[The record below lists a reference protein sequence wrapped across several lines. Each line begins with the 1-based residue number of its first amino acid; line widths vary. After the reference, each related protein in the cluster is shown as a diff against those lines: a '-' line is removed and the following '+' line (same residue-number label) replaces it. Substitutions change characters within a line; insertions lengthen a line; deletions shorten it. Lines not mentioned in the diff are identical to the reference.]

1 MEMLIKRI
9 NNFAELAFGG
19 GTFIKAVKTAV
30 VVGTL
35 LTCIN
40 HGDGIIQGNLPD
52 VWKITLTFFVPFC
65 VTTWGAII
73 GKSSTGKN

>member
-1 MEMLIKRI
+1 MLNKRI
-9 NNFAELAFGG
+9 NNFVELAFGE
-19 GTFIKAVKTAV
+19 GTFVKAVKTAV

-35 LTCIN
+35 LILIN

-52 VWKITLTFFVPFC
+52 AWKITLTFFVPFC

-73 GKSSTGKN
+73 GKSSTRKN

>member
-1 MEMLIKRI
+1 MLIKRI

-52 VWKITLTFFVPFC
+52 V
-65 VTTWGAII
+65 
-73 GKSSTGKN
+73 

>member
-1 MEMLIKRI
+1 MLIKRI

-19 GTFIKAVKTAV
+19 GTFFKAIKTAF

-35 LTCIN
+35 LIGIN

-52 VWKITLTFFVPFC
+52 TWKITLTFFVPFC
-65 VTTWGAII
+65 VTTWGAIV
-73 GKSSTGKN
+73 GKSSTRKN